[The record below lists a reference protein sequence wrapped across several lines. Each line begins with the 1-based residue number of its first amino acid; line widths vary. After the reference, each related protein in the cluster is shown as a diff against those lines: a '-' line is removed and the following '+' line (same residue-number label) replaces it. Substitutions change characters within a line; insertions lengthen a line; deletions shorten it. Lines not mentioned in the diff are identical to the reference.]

1 MIEKFEKK
9 IDDIKEKINKKV
21 LYVAT
26 FVIFGFVFLFA
37 MEMTNNFKRQKQE
50 RENEYNKS
58 MYEAIGYIKNI
69 KAELEKIRIINTRN
83 LTVTT
88 LASIW
93 SKANLT
99 KESISSLPIEQSAMS
114 STSKFLTQLSD
125 YSYVLMRDCVNNTT
139 LNDSDYKN
147 LNELYSSISK
157 LSNIMSEIYLNL
169 NEGKIKWD
177 ELKKI
182 GNAKLSNVEL
192 SNFSANIEG
201 IEKNS
206 QDYQGLIYDGAF
218 SDHILSLSAKF
229 IENEKECSSDEAT
242 KFIEAIFSKEGIDYI
257 NYRGEQGGK
266 IDLYVFDLK
275 LKDSDM
281 IRNIY
286 ITKKGCKLYLM
297 ISDRKVEKENI
308 VTSQAISMA
317 KEFLKSIGIENL
329 KETYYLKS
337 ENMLTINFAPLE
349 DETVLYPDL
358 IKVKVALDNGEICSV
373 EAQGYVF
380 NHKKREKAVLTTS
393 IDDAKLKLNNDIRI
407 ISMGLAIIPTD
418 SKDEVLTYEF
428 KGIVEEREF
437 LVYINTD
444 TLEEEKVLIIL
455 ETPGGTLT
463 M

>member
-182 GNAKLSNVEL
+182 GNAKLSDVEL

-218 SDHILSLSAKF
+218 SDHIFSLSAKF

-257 NYRGEQGGK
+257 NYRGEQCG
-266 IDLYVFDLK
+266 
-275 LKDSDM
+275 
-281 IRNIY
+281 
-286 ITKKGCKLYLM
+286 KKGCKLYLM

-358 IKVKVALDNGEICSV
+358 IKVKIALDNGEICSV

-380 NHKKREKAVLTTS
+380 NHKKREKAELTTS

>member
-182 GNAKLSNVEL
+182 GNAKLSDVEL
-192 SNFSANIEG
+192 SNF
-201 IEKNS
+201 
-206 QDYQGLIYDGAF
+206 
-218 SDHILSLSAKF
+218 
-229 IENEKECSSDEAT
+229 
-242 KFIEAIFSKEGIDYI
+242 
-257 NYRGEQGGK
+257 
-266 IDLYVFDLK
+266 
-275 LKDSDM
+275 
-281 IRNIY
+281 
-286 ITKKGCKLYLM
+286 
-297 ISDRKVEKENI
+297 
-308 VTSQAISMA
+308 
-317 KEFLKSIGIENL
+317 
-329 KETYYLKS
+329 
-337 ENMLTINFAPLE
+337 
-349 DETVLYPDL
+349 
-358 IKVKVALDNGEICSV
+358 
-373 EAQGYVF
+373 
-380 NHKKREKAVLTTS
+380 
-393 IDDAKLKLNNDIRI
+393 
-407 ISMGLAIIPTD
+407 
-418 SKDEVLTYEF
+418 
-428 KGIVEEREF
+428 
-437 LVYINTD
+437 
-444 TLEEEKVLIIL
+444 
-455 ETPGGTLT
+455 
-463 M
+463 

>member
-21 LYVAT
+21 LYVAI

-88 LASIW
+88 FASIW

-99 KESISSLPIEQSAMS
+99 KESISSLPIKQNAMS

-125 YSYVLMRDCVNNTT
+125 YSYVLMRNCVNNTT

-177 ELKKI
+177 ELKKV

-242 KFIEAIFSKEGIDYI
+242 KFI
-257 NYRGEQGGK
+257 
-266 IDLYVFDLK
+266 
-275 LKDSDM
+275 
-281 IRNIY
+281 
-286 ITKKGCKLYLM
+286 
-297 ISDRKVEKENI
+297 
-308 VTSQAISMA
+308 
-317 KEFLKSIGIENL
+317 
-329 KETYYLKS
+329 
-337 ENMLTINFAPLE
+337 
-349 DETVLYPDL
+349 
-358 IKVKVALDNGEICSV
+358 
-373 EAQGYVF
+373 
-380 NHKKREKAVLTTS
+380 
-393 IDDAKLKLNNDIRI
+393 
-407 ISMGLAIIPTD
+407 
-418 SKDEVLTYEF
+418 
-428 KGIVEEREF
+428 
-437 LVYINTD
+437 
-444 TLEEEKVLIIL
+444 
-455 ETPGGTLT
+455 
-463 M
+463 